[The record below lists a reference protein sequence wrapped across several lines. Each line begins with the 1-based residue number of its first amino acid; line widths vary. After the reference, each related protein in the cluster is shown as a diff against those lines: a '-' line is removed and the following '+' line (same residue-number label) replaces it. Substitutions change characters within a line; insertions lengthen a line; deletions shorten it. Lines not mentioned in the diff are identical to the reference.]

1 MTSVKW
7 LTRITAVRE
16 PFEGFQQLAYR
27 YRQRPEDEG
36 KPVTRMD
43 PRSLMIP
50 PGIPDFMTRNRIVD
64 AGPHVLRGRAWSGWG
79 PIERVEVSADGG
91 STWKTAELGD
101 AVSPHAWRSWS
112 FDWDAQP
119 GSAELCCRA
128 ADEAGNEQ
136 PLEPYWNLGG
146 FSNNAVQRVSVEVRP
161 RG

>member
-7 LTRITAVRE
+7 LTRISAVAE

-27 YRQRPEDEG
+27 YRQEPEDDG
-36 KPVTRMD
+36 MPVTRMR

-50 PGIPDFMTRNRIVD
+50 PGIPDFMTRSRTVDPGRI
-64 AGPHVLRGRAWSGWG
+64 VLRGRAWSGWG
-79 PIERVEVSADGG
+79 PIERVDVSVDGG
-91 STWKTAELGD
+91 STWTAAALGD

-119 GSAELCCRA
+119 GTVELCCRA
-128 ADEAGNEQ
+128 ADGAGNEQ
-136 PLEPYWNLGG
+136 PLEPSWNLGG

-161 RG
+161 RV